1 MECTVRQEEQWFIVS
16 VNGAIN
22 IETANDLKNVF
33 DDVLLRGAKFV
44 RLNLKNVPIS
54 NSSGIGNIL
63 MLFRNLKQ
71 REGVLEIRGISR
83 NLKEMMRLV
92 KIDTLID
99 VYDEE

>member
-63 MLFRNLKQ
+63 MLFRSLKQ